1 MVPEHP
7 PPSRGGIEA
16 GLRGARNRGPGCY
29 GPSPV
34 SEANVQ
40 SNSCTELIL
49 CSHQHASRAQ
59 PGTVRFGTES
69 ASIHT

>member
-40 SNSCTELIL
+40 SNACTELSL
-49 CSHQHASRAQ
+49 AW
-59 PGTVRFGTES
+59 PDRFFPCIGWGKKGLVQLQ
-69 ASIHT
+69 

>member
-16 GLRGARNRGPGCY
+16 GLRGASNRGPGCY

-34 SEANVQ
+34 SEADGYCVML
-40 SNSCTELIL
+40 SLSLVGGVV
-49 CSHQHASRAQ
+49 S
-59 PGTVRFGTES
+59 
-69 ASIHT
+69 